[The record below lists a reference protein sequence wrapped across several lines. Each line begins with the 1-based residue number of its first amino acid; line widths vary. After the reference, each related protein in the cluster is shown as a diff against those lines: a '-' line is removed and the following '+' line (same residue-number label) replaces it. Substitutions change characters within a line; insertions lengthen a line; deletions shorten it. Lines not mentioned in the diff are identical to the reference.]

1 MLSIRVR
8 NVNEALPLSM
18 MHLRRSGVYV
28 TSRGM
33 QTLEYPTPVTTTYEF
48 PQERVLFSP
57 ERDANPFFHLME
69 ALWIIAGRQDVAFIE
84 QFNRRMAEYS
94 DNGKTF
100 HAPYGYRLRH
110 MMLTDQIEAA
120 IDLLRRKPDTRQC
133 VLHIWNADLDLGSD
147 SKDIPCVT
155 GDTKFMSPETS
166 VSARKL
172 AWMFKTGFITRYPV
186 YGMDPATGETKI
198 TWMTN
203 CWKSGRKKILRV
215 EFSDGSI
222 LKCTS
227 DHRLWIRVN
236 GQAVETEAG
245 ALQPGYTMMAVKRNL
260 NGRGHLQFK
269 RNAFGNTAFSNMVKE
284 HTEYMRLLLG
294 CDIPEGL
301 TVHHLLAKTDNR
313 KGAISLM
320 TVDGH
325 NAYHRIVNNPM
336 RGDLGNTHAAMMRGE
351 DVDYPAERFTHPD
364 LSTSLDHA
372 PTVVSVDDWGEAD
385 VFDFTVPE
393 TSNAALDNGVFV
405 HNCNDLIM
413 LKVRDGELNMT
424 VACRSNDA
432 IWGAYGANAVQF
444 SMLLEYI
451 AQRAG
456 YEVGVYRQVS
466 DSLHVYVDNPQ
477 WEKLRYLPPMPS
489 KYDTLEVKPFPLGAD
504 HDLWDYELDQ
514 FLSDPFGDTQFTVP
528 FFSEVVQPMAI
539 AWRAH
544 KEEKRGVEALSM
556 RTNID
561 WLVAGREWMER
572 RES

>member
-69 ALWIIAGRQDVAFIE
+69 ALWIIAGRQDVAFLE

-147 SKDIPCVT
+147 SKDIP
-155 GDTKFMSPETS
+155 
-166 VSARKL
+166 
-172 AWMFKTGFITRYPV
+172 
-186 YGMDPATGETKI
+186 
-198 TWMTN
+198 
-203 CWKSGRKKILRV
+203 
-215 EFSDGSI
+215 
-222 LKCTS
+222 
-227 DHRLWIRVN
+227 
-236 GQAVETEAG
+236 
-245 ALQPGYTMMAVKRNL
+245 
-260 NGRGHLQFK
+260 
-269 RNAFGNTAFSNMVKE
+269 
-284 HTEYMRLLLG
+284 
-294 CDIPEGL
+294 
-301 TVHHLLAKTDNR
+301 
-313 KGAISLM
+313 
-320 TVDGH
+320 
-325 NAYHRIVNNPM
+325 
-336 RGDLGNTHAAMMRGE
+336 
-351 DVDYPAERFTHPD
+351 
-364 LSTSLDHA
+364 
-372 PTVVSVDDWGEAD
+372 
-385 VFDFTVPE
+385 
-393 TSNAALDNGVFV
+393 
-405 HNCNDLIM
+405 CNDLIM

-477 WEKLRYLPPMPS
+477 WEKLRYLSPMPS